1 MNKVAEIN
9 PTGAEIQL
17 PDTMPHSIEA
27 EQQLLGAILT
37 NNEIYDR
44 VASIIKSQHFYEPV
58 HARIFEVA
66 AARITK
72 NNLASPVTL
81 DAFLSDDVGL
91 RELGGSAY
99 LTRLAGAAIA
109 GFAVRDYAQLI
120 YDLAMRRELIRV
132 GDDISARARRADVDQ
147 DPKKTDC

>member
-72 NNLASPVTL
+72 TTCLACH
-81 DAFLSDDVGL
+81 FG
-91 RELGGSAY
+91 
-99 LTRLAGAAIA
+99 RL
-109 GFAVRDYAQLI
+109 FVR
-120 YDLAMRRELIRV
+120 
-132 GDDISARARRADVDQ
+132 
-147 DPKKTDC
+147 

>member
-44 VASIIKSQHFYEPV
+44 VASIIKSQH
-58 HARIFEVA
+58 
-66 AARITK
+66 
-72 NNLASPVTL
+72 S
-81 DAFLSDDVGL
+81 
-91 RELGGSAY
+91 
-99 LTRLAGAAIA
+99 
-109 GFAVRDYAQLI
+109 
-120 YDLAMRRELIRV
+120 
-132 GDDISARARRADVDQ
+132 
-147 DPKKTDC
+147 

>member
-81 DAFLSDDVGL
+81 DAFLFERTCFYKS
-91 RELGGSAY
+91 
-99 LTRLAGAAIA
+99 
-109 GFAVRDYAQLI
+109 
-120 YDLAMRRELIRV
+120 
-132 GDDISARARRADVDQ
+132 
-147 DPKKTDC
+147 

>member
-81 DAFLSDDVGL
+81 DAFLSMMWVCANWVDRPIWRVWRVL
-91 RELGGSAY
+91 RLRV
-99 LTRLAGAAIA
+99 LRCAITH
-109 GFAVRDYAQLI
+109 
-120 YDLAMRRELIRV
+120 
-132 GDDISARARRADVDQ
+132 S
-147 DPKKTDC
+147 

>member
-1 MNKVAEIN
+1 M
-9 PTGAEIQL
+9 
-17 PDTMPHSIEA
+17 
-27 EQQLLGAILT
+27 
-37 NNEIYDR
+37 
-44 VASIIKSQHFYEPV
+44 

-99 LTRLAGAAIA
+99 LARLAGAAIA
-109 GFAVRDYAQLI
+109 ACGIRIA
-120 YDLAMRRELIRV
+120 LAECAIIR
-132 GDDISARARRADVDQ
+132 
-147 DPKKTDC
+147 